1 MINHDPVILPV
12 LPPGLAMLFEEMQ
25 ALMGILPAN
34 TPATP
39 EAASARAQDVAQFE
53 EEAVEAGFDNMPV

>member
-1 MINHDPVILPV
+1 MINQDPVILPV

-34 TPATP
+34 LPATP
-39 EAASARAQDVAQFE
+39 AASARAEDVARFE